1 MKTRKIIIAFGVATL
16 AAITINLINLNAGE
30 VLLTPRQKDNQLKT
44 VAGTNSGP
52 NLATE
57 NRNFLGT
64 PRAFDH
70 QLKVVRGTNAGPNL
84 AATRCTAS
92 GSPRQAEAQKSSC
105 CKVAPAKCST
115 ARLCCI
121 K

>member
-16 AAITINLINLNAGE
+16 AAITINLNAGE

-52 NLATE
+52 NLAIE

-64 PRAFDH
+64 PRALDH
-70 QLKVVRGTNAGPNL
+70 QFKVVKGTNDGPNL
-84 AATRCTAS
+84 AATLCPAS
-92 GSPRQAEAQKSSC
+92 GSPRHAESHKSSC

-115 ARLCCI
+115 ARLCCA

>member
-1 MKTRKIIIAFGVATL
+1 MKTRKIIVAFAMATL
-16 AAITINLINLNAGE
+16 AAITINLNAGE
-30 VLLTPRQKDNQLKT
+30 ALLTPRQKDNQLKT

-57 NRNFLGT
+57 NRDFLGT

-70 QLKVVRGTNAGPNL
+70 QVKVIKGTNDGPNL
-84 AATRCTAS
+84 AATRCAAS
-92 GSPRQAEAQKSSC
+92 GSPRQAESLKGSC
-105 CKVAPAKCST
+105 CKVAPAKCSV
-115 ARLCCI
+115 ARLCCT